1 MEPSGSLRSGGPT
14 DPAEAQALEA
24 LLGSGDPVASA
35 LSADPVLGVVD
46 RVRADLAARRARG
59 ELPSLP
65 ADELVSHFEGVVE
78 AVDAGLVEQPP
89 LEVDELTAAAAL
101 PAWRPVP
108 TGGPLKRIAVVLIQL
123 PARVIGLLV
132 RRQVGEFA
140 TRTAEVAAQIA
151 DRQTRI
157 SRFLARAHLERIR
170 SLEYRVAQLED
181 ELRRARD
188 GEPADIDG

>member
-1 MEPSGSLRSGGPT
+1 VEPSGSLRSDGAA
-14 DPAEAQALEA
+14 DPAEARALEA
-24 LLGSGDPVASA
+24 LLGSGEPVASA
-35 LSADPVLGVVD
+35 LTADPVLGVVD

-59 ELPSLP
+59 ELPALP
-65 ADELVSHFEGVVE
+65 ADELVSHFE

-123 PARVIGLLV
+123 PARVVGLLV
-132 RRQVGEFA
+132 RRQVGDFA
-140 TRTAEVAAQIA
+140 ARTAEVAAQIA
-151 DRQTRI
+151 DRQTRT

-181 ELRRARD
+181 ELRRVRD
-188 GEPADIDG
+188 GDPADVED

>member
-1 MEPSGSLRSGGPT
+1 MEPSGSLRSGGAP
-14 DPAEAQALEA
+14 DPAEAEALEA
-24 LLGSGDPVASA
+24 LLGSDDPVASI

-89 LEVDELTAAAAL
+89 LEVDALVEAAAL

-132 RRQVGEFA
+132 RRQVGDFA

-151 DRQTRI
+151 DRQTRT

-170 SLEYRVAQLED
+170 SLEYRVARLED
-181 ELRRARD
+181 EVRRLRD
-188 GEPADIDG
+188 GEPTDDEG